1 MGSALAGLQAG
12 LLPNAMA
19 IAKLAAVSL
28 LQGKTLPA
36 EQAIPVYLRN
46 QVARKPG

>member
-28 LQGKTLPA
+28 LRGKTLPA

-46 QVARKPG
+46 QVARKPA